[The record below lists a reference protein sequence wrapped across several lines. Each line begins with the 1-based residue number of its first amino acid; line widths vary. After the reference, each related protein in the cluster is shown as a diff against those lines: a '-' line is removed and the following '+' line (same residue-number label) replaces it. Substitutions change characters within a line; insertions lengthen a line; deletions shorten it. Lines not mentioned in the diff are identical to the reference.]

1 MEAVFWLGMMVVLC
15 IIELATMGLT
25 TIWFAAGALAA
36 CIVALI
42 QGNIWIQTIVFLLVS
57 ILLLI
62 FTRPVAVKYLN
73 HSRIKTNIESLIGR
87 EAVVLQPI
95 ENLKIQGKVLM
106 NGMEWTARTASN
118 QDIIEKDTI
127 VVVERVEG
135 VKLIVK
141 RKEVLR

>member
-73 HSRIKTNIESLIGR
+73 HGRIKTNIESLIGK

-95 ENLKIQGKVLM
+95 ENLKMQGKVLM

-118 QDIIEKDTI
+118 QTIIEKDTI

-141 RKEVLR
+141 RKEV

>member
-141 RKEVLR
+141 RKEV

>member
-73 HSRIKTNIESLIGR
+73 HGRIKTNIESLIGK

-118 QDIIEKDTI
+118 QTIIEKDTI

-141 RKEVLR
+141 RKEV

>member
-73 HSRIKTNIESLIGR
+73 HSRIKKNIESLIGR

-141 RKEVLR
+141 RKVV

>member
-42 QGNIWIQTIVFLLVS
+42 QCNIWIQTIVFLLVS

-73 HSRIKTNIESLIGR
+73 HGRIKTNIESLIGK

-95 ENLKIQGKVLM
+95 ENLKMQGKVLM

-118 QDIIEKDTI
+118 QTIIEKDTI

-141 RKEVLR
+141 RKEV

>member
-73 HSRIKTNIESLIGR
+73 HGRIKTNIESLIGK

-95 ENLKIQGKVLM
+95 ENLKMQGKVLM

-135 VKLIVK
+135 VKLIVR
-141 RKEVLR
+141 RKEV